1 MPAYRSEMRFVLIF
15 LAALVTLSACTQR
28 DICIS
33 QATRDLRVLDGLI
46 AETRATLRRGY
57 AVEERV
63 IETTRTRGCRLADG
77 TVGVCTV
84 EVPTTVRTPV
94 AVDLDAERRKL
105 DSMLARREGLVR
117 ETEAA
122 VRACQAAYPEG

>member
-1 MPAYRSEMRFVLIF
+1 MRLAFLL
-15 LAALVTLSACTQR
+15 LAALLALSACTQR

-63 IETTRTRGCRLADG
+63 IERTRVRSCLRADG
-77 TVGVCTV
+77 SVGVCNV

-94 AVDLDAERRKL
+94 AVDLAAEQRKL
-105 DSMLARREGLVR
+105 DSMLKRRESLVR
-117 ETEAA
+117 QTEAA
-122 VRACQAAYPEG
+122 VRACQEAYPEG